1 MSPSIFTSH
10 PTPTARRF
18 PPLPP
23 AKQIVLAPH
32 DLDHLA
38 PAALKTAIPYHS
50 SLRPSTP
57 SAVSGLGYS
66 PLSNPQSP
74 LPSLPN
80 RKPASGLCS
89 RSAPLISPKNARNSL
104 SLHIVSLSPPQ
115 NQPEPRFPFMFP
127 RNRKPISTYSFRTSH
142 FASRIASPLT
152 NTHPPTYILFPCFRA
167 LAPWW
172 FCKLPSQNRPRT
184 PKTAPLPLYSSRPF
198 PSLFSQE

>member
-127 RNRKPISTYSFRTSH
+127 PDRQPATALLTPNRNAGVPP
-142 FASRIASPLT
+142 ASAGRPTRRRPNPFIT
-152 NTHPPTYILFPCFRA
+152 NLHPPTY
-167 LAPWW
+167 AP
-172 FCKLPSQNRPRT
+172 PR
-184 PKTAPLPLYSSRPF
+184 F
-198 PSLFSQE
+198 VIPSLIHWNLTRHLSFVIHN